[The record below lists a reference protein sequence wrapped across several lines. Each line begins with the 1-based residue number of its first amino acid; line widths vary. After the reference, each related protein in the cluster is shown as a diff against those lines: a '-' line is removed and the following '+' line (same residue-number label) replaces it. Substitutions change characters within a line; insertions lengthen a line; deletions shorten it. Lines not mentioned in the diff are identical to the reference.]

1 MFSAIKVLLQLVITD
16 RNEIFRPC
24 EDIYSHLA
32 HELSVPMMFKGAI
45 PFARRK
51 IPTSMQSDVP
61 LSSTSV

>member
-32 HELSVPMMFKGAI
+32 HELIKVGTTEGVTKLNCNSLPEQETMCHI
-45 PFARRK
+45 HN
-51 IPTSMQSDVP
+51 
-61 LSSTSV
+61 